1 MSSTRAPSRFILA
14 MFASMMFAGATPAI
28 AADQPSPA
36 APPAPSK
43 EMREKMAA
51 MHERMAACLRS
62 DRPVADCRK
71 EMQQGCQAVM
81 GKEGCPMTGM
91 GMHGGMMGEPPATKP
106 STK

>member
-1 MSSTRAPSRFILA
+1 MSSTRAPNRFILA
-14 MFASMMFAGATPAI
+14 MFASMMFAGSTLAI
-28 AADQPSPA
+28 AADQPSAA

-62 DRPVADCRK
+62 DRAIADCRK
-71 EMQQGCQAVM
+71 EMQQACQAVM

-91 GMHGGMMGEPPATKP
+91 GMHGKMMGEPPASKP
-106 STK
+106 DAK